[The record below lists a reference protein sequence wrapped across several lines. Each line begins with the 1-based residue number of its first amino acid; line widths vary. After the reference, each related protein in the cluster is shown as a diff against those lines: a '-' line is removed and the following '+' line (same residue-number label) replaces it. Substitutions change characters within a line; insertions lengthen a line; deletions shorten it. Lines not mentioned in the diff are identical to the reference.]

1 MDPVSAHAAG
11 IPAMKRR
18 ASEAEAEAA
27 ALATVVVV
35 VVNDSFH
42 HLRRDVGACAVPC
55 SSTGL

>member
-18 ASEAEAEAA
+18 ASEAAAA